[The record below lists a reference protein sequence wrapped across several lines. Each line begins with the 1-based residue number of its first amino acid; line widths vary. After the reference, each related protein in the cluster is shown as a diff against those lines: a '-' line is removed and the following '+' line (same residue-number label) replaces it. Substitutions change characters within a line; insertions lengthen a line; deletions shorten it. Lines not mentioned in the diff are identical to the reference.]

1 MVFILSEF
9 MSLKQTLR
17 IEFGRIWEVILRR
30 TNEEVE
36 KVRQEMDKSQQKVS
50 GQVITVRNWG
60 SNPSRSSEKPCG
72 S

>member
-36 KVRQEMDKSQQKVS
+36 KVRQEMDKSQ
-50 GQVITVRNWG
+50 
-60 SNPSRSSEKPCG
+60 
-72 S
+72 